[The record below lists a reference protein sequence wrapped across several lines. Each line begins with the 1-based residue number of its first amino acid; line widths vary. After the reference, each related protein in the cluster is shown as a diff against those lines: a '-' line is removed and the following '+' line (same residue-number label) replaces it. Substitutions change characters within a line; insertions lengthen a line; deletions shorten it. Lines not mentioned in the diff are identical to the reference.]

1 MNKYKVDCIDVRN
14 GHVLET
20 VIVEAVPNGWEIL
33 ATKEFIKLRPSWADK
48 LVYVT
53 FSKKERI

>member
-1 MNKYKVDCIDVRN
+1 MSKYKVDCIDVRN

-20 VIVEAVPNGWEIL
+20 VVVEAIPNGWENL
-33 ATKEFIKLRPSWADK
+33 AAKEFLKLRPSWADK

-53 FSKKERI
+53 CSKKERL